1 MTIDRHAPATLA
13 AGALPPSG
21 QTISAWRPWSARGG
35 TARLLFAAVL
45 AVVAWIVAA
54 PLLMLI
60 YSSFTAEAG
69 KLPFEA
75 SALTLANYVHLLADP
90 KTYELLS
97 VTAAFTVG
105 STAIGVSI
113 AIVFAWLI
121 ERTDLWLRK
130 VFFVAI
136 LIPMAIP
143 NMIYAM
149 AWIQL
154 LNPNNGLLN
163 VTLERMGLGFLQ
175 FDIYSLAGMI
185 ILQGITLASHGY
197 LLIAVCFRT
206 LDASWEEQS
215 YIAGRRLWGTM
226 LRVTLPMLKPALLAA
241 ALFFT
246 IVAMETF
253 DIPVTLGMTSRVHVI
268 STQIYWSTRPETG
281 QLPDYGTGSALSVL
295 LVVIAL
301 GLIHLYQQQIRNARR
316 FVTVT
321 GRGYRQSRI
330 ALGKWRLPL
339 FICTTAF
346 VLLAVM
352 APLLML
358 VWRSLLRFYM
368 YPSPQAFAQLSFNA
382 YRSVFN
388 DADAPAVLRN
398 TAILALGS
406 AAVVSIL
413 AAAIAWQVLRG
424 PVSWVWRRGLNTL
437 AFAPQ
442 AFPSIVIGL
451 ALIFTYLWVP
461 IPIYSTIWILVL
473 AMVTKYLAY
482 STGTMIAAQM
492 QISGEL
498 EEASKIAGA
507 GGSRTY
513 WRIVVPLITPAL
525 AACFLWVM
533 IHVVREL
540 GLALMLYSLRS
551 QVLSTKVWLLW
562 ENGRIADAC
571 ATGILTVIALLVLLA
586 LPAVWR
592 SFRRLALHLNA
603 ARGVPVAS
611 PLFMRGGS

>member
-1 MTIDRHAPATLA
+1 MNIDMHAPGTAP
-13 AGALPPSG
+13 AGASALSTDAIPAGRPSND
-21 QTISAWRPWSARGG
+21 RGCR
-35 TARLLFAAVL
+35 ARLLFAAVV
-45 AVVAWIVAA
+45 AIVAWIVAA
-54 PLLMLI
+54 PVLMLI
-60 YSSFTAEAG
+60 YSGFTAEAG

-75 SALTLANYVHLLADP
+75 SALSLANYLRLLGDP
-90 KTYELLS
+90 KTYELLA
-97 VTAAFTVG
+97 VTAVFTVG
-105 STAIGVSI
+105 STAIGVSV

-130 VFFVAI
+130 LFFVAI

-154 LNPNNGLLN
+154 LNPNNGFLN

-175 FDIYSLAGMI
+175 FDIFSLAGMI
-185 ILQGITLASHGY
+185 VLQGVTLASHGY
-197 LLIAVCFRT
+197 LLIAACFRT

-226 LRVTLPMLKPALLAA
+226 LRITLPMLKPALLAA
-241 ALFFT
+241 ILFFT

-281 QLPDYGTGSALSVL
+281 QLPDYGAGSALSVV

-301 GLIHLYQQQIRNARR
+301 GLIHLYQRQIRNAER

-330 ALGKWRLPL
+330 ALGRWRFPL
-339 FICTTAF
+339 FGCATAF

-358 VWRSLLRFYM
+358 IWRSLLRFYM
-368 YPSPQAFAQLSFNA
+368 YPSAQAVAQLSFNA
-382 YRSVFN
+382 YRSMLN
-388 DADAPAVLRN
+388 DADAPAVLAN
-398 TAILALGS
+398 TAILALAS
-406 AAVVSIL
+406 AAAVSAL

-424 PVSWVWRRGLNTL
+424 PVRPIWRRGLNTL
-437 AFAPQ
+437 AFMPQ
-442 AFPSIVIGL
+442 ALPSIVIGL

-461 IPIYSTIWILVL
+461 IPIYGTVWILVL

-482 STGTMIAAQM
+482 STGTVVAAQM

-498 EEASKIAGA
+498 DEASRIAGA
-507 GGSRTY
+507 GGVRTY
-513 WRIVVPLITPAL
+513 WRIVLPLVAPAL

-562 ENGRIADAC
+562 ENGRVADAC
-571 ATGILTVIALLVLLA
+571 ATGILTVCALLVLLA
-586 LPAVWR
+586 LPSVWR
-592 SFRRLALHLNA
+592 WCRNLAVRLARVAPLVPPLV
-603 ARGVPVAS
+603 ARGAP
-611 PLFMRGGS
+611 